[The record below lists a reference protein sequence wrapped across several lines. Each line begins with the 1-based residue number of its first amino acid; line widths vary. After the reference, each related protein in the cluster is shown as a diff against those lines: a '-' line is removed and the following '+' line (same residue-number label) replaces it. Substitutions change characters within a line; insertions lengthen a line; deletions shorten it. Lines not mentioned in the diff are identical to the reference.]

1 MGKWTRRGFISA
13 GVIAGGGLIVGVA
26 IRPGNRNGAL
36 AKHVI
41 DEGETLLHTW
51 VKLDSNNVVTAIV
64 PHSEM
69 GQGVGT
75 ALAQMLADELDADWS
90 QVRFEEAPAV
100 SDFANYPMGKAM
112 LLGGAEMPDLVVPTI
127 DGVFIRAA
135 QALDLQITGGS
146 LSVRTTGAYGMR
158 VAGAA
163 VKEMLRI
170 AASEAWQVPVEQVVA
185 RDSQMTHEAT
195 GRSEPYSAFAA
206 AAATMTPPA
215 SPRLKTQDEF
225 KIMGRNVQRHDLPGK
240 VDGTATFAL
249 DVRVPD
255 MLYATVKRAP
265 AFAGGV
271 DNIDDSLTRAITG
284 VVEVVR
290 LPAAEVSAL
299 VGGFSSV
306 ESVAVVAEGYWQAKN
321 GMDALNIQW
330 RATDNDEMSSETLF
344 AQFDRDISA
353 AVDRQLDVSQGDL
366 AASMATAAQVID
378 ADYRVPF
385 LAHTCMEPLNATAV
399 VKDGFCEIWIGCQSP
414 LSFRQAVADSL
425 GFDVENVTLN
435 NCFMGGGFGRK
446 SRPDYAIQAAQLAAK
461 IGRPV
466 QLIWSREEDVQ
477 QGFYRPAVQSR
488 FRGALDNDG
497 NLTAWENTYAGKME
511 PVEAP
516 IIPYSVAAKNIGHV
530 ASPTHVPLGAWRS
543 VDHSQHG
550 FFTESFI
557 DEVAVAA
564 GQDPYE
570 YRAARLAHL
579 PRQLAVLRKAAAE
592 AQWDKPLAPGRGRG
606 IALQESF
613 GSIVAEVVEV
623 TVNDGNLT
631 VDRVVAVIDAG
642 YAISPD
648 GMKAQ
653 IESGIIYGLSAAL
666 YGEITIKDGAVA
678 ESNFHDYPSVRM
690 SKAPT
695 IETHISN
702 SGEAMGGAGEPGT
715 PPIAPALVNAIFN
728 ATGNR
733 TRELPIKKSV
743 FKV

>member
-26 IRPGNRNGAL
+26 IRPGNRAGDFSSYV
-36 AKHVI
+36 KG
-41 DEGETLLHTW
+41 DDETLLHTW

-75 ALAQMLADELDADWS
+75 ALAQMLADELDADWDL
-90 QVRFEEAPAV
+90 VKFEEAPAI
-100 SDFANYPMGKAM
+100 SAFANYPMGKAM
-112 LLGGAEMPDLVVPTI
+112 LMGGVDMPDFVVPTV
-127 DGVFIRAA
+127 DGVLIRTA

-163 VKEMLRI
+163 VKEMLRL
-170 AASEAWQVPVEQVVA
+170 AAAQTWQVPVDQVVA
-185 RDSQMTHEAT
+185 KDSQMIHEAT

-206 AAATMTPPA
+206 AAAEMTPPA
-215 SPRLKTQDEF
+215 SPTLKTPDQF
-225 KIMGRNVQRHDLPGK
+225 KIMGRHVQRHDLPSK

-265 AFAGGV
+265 TFGGGV
-271 DNIDDSLTRAITG
+271 ENIDDTQTLTIKG

-299 VGGFSSV
+299 IGGFSSE
-306 ESVAVVAEGYWQAKN
+306 ESVAVVAEGYWQAKR
-321 GMDALNIQW
+321 GLDALNIEW
-330 RATDNDEMSSETLF
+330 AATDNDSVSSDAIFT
-344 AQFDRDISA
+344 QFDRDISA
-353 AVDRQLDVSQGDL
+353 GIDRQADVSQGDL
-366 AASMATAAQVID
+366 TASMANASQIIE
-378 ADYRVPF
+378 ADYQVPF

-446 SRPDYAIQAAQLAAK
+446 SRPDYAVQAAQLAAK
-461 IGRPV
+461 VGRPV

-477 QGFYRPAVQSR
+477 QDFYRPAVQSR
-488 FRGALDNDG
+488 FRGALDDNG

-511 PVEAP
+511 PIEAP
-516 IIPYSVAAKNIGHV
+516 LIPYTVAAKDIGHV

-564 GQDPYE
+564 GQDSYE
-570 YRAARLAHL
+570 YRVARLQHL
-579 PRQLAVLRKAAAE
+579 PRQLAVLRKAATE
-592 AQWDKPLAPGRGRG
+592 AQWDVPLAPGRGRG

-623 TVNDGNLT
+623 TVSDGNLS

-678 ESNFHDYPSVRM
+678 QSNFHDYSSLRM

-695 IETHISN
+695 IETHIIN
-702 SGEAMGGAGEPGT
+702 SGEVMGGAGEPGT
-715 PPIAPALVNAIFN
+715 PPIAPALANAIFN
-728 ATGNR
+728 ATGER
-733 TRELPIKKSV
+733 IRQLPIKNAMFSV
-743 FKV
+743 